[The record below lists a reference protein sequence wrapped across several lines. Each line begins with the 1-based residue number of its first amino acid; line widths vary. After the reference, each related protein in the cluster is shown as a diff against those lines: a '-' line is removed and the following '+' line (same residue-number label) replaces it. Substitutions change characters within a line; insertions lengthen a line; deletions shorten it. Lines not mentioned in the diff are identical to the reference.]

1 MFEIESLGFH
11 GFMVDTIT
19 AIKFITELGG
29 VGGLVMVVL
38 VMTAVLMVAAMV
50 RSNYLIVCLV
60 VVFVVLVLVVE

>member
-1 MFEIESLGFH
+1 
-11 GFMVDTIT
+11 
-19 AIKFITELGG
+19 
-29 VGGLVMVVL
+29 MVVL